1 MGITADIR
9 HYWSKVTYHNS
20 ATDFF
25 LLQNDGSLQPVS
37 NYSGNPNQN
46 YNDFYVNAVYT
57 WQFAPGSFI
66 NIVWKNTN
74 PVDNFNREVKHGYFK
89 NLDKTISQAH
99 NNNIS
104 LKVLYFLD
112 YLDLK
117 KNKRKK

>member
-9 HYWSKVTYHNS
+9 HYWSKVTITIPQLISFYCK
-20 ATDFF
+20 TMV
-25 LLQNDGSLQPVS
+25 LCSLFPIITEI
-37 NYSGNPNQN
+37 NQN
-46 YNDFYVNAVYT
+46 YNDFYINAVYT